1 MRKGNLGQKAQEEVE
16 GRVEQKKQG
25 GRKEGNK

>member
-1 MRKGNLGQKAQEEVE
+1 MRKGNVGQKAQEEVE
-16 GRVEQKKQG
+16 GRVEQKKQR